1 MTDKD
6 DKKLWI
12 DYVSLDTLKRWE
24 RNPKD
29 HDLGELGRSLSR
41 FGFVM
46 PILIDERSN
55 KIAAGH
61 GRIDTLLQRREMGES
76 PPARIDVQDGE
87 WMVPVVRGVNFN
99 SDGEMEAYAVADNRL
114 VERGGWDE
122 PALTAVL
129 KDLAEGPGLDGT
141 GYDEDDLDALLA
153 FTSMMGEFEDLPDLE
168 WDEPEKAW
176 RVIILCDEEAEVLA
190 LLQSL
195 GLPDDN
201 TSQVRYSFSDTA
213 LAK

>member
-1 MTDKD
+1 MAER
-6 DKKLWI
+6 LHI
-12 DYVSLDTLKRWE
+12 EYIPLNTLKRWE

-29 HDLGELGRSLSR
+29 HDLGELGRSLTR

-46 PILIDERSN
+46 PILVDERSGT
-55 KIAAGH
+55 IAAGH
-61 GRIDTLLQRREMGES
+61 GRIDTLLQQKGLGES
-76 PPARIDVQDGE
+76 PPARIDVEDGD
-87 WMVPVVRGVNFN
+87 WLVPVVRGVSFN

-122 PALTAVL
+122 GALTQVL

-168 WDEPEKAW
+168 WDEPDKAW
-176 RVIILCDEEAEVLA
+176 RVIIQCEDEAEVLT
-190 LLQSL
+190 LLQAL
-195 GLPDDN
+195 GLPDGD
-201 TSQVRYSFSDTA
+201 TSKVRHNFADTA
-213 LAK
+213 LAAE

>member
-1 MTDKD
+1 MSDESVRIEYIALSK
-6 DKKLWI
+6 
-12 DYVSLDTLKRWE
+12 LKRWE

-46 PILIDERSN
+46 PILIDERSGT
-55 KIAAGH
+55 IAAGH
-61 GRIDTLLQRREMGES
+61 GRVDALLQRKALGEA
-76 PPARIDVQDGE
+76 PPARVKADGDE
-87 WMVPVVRGVNFN
+87 WRIPVIRGISFN
-99 SDGEMEAYAVADNRL
+99 SDGEVEAYGVADNRL

-122 PALTAVL
+122 TALTAVL
-129 KDLAEGPGLDGT
+129 QDLAEGPGLDGT
-141 GYDEDDLDALLA
+141 GYDGDDLDALLA
-153 FTSMMGEFEDLPDLE
+153 FTSMMGEFEKLPDLE

-176 RVIILCDEEAEVLA
+176 RVIIQCDDDAEVLV

-195 GLPDDN
+195 GLPDDD
-201 TSQVRYSFSDTA
+201 TAKVRYNFSDTA